1 MHTLVCSPR
10 EAGGQKAHF
19 ISSRLEGFEVAGA
32 ETSVS
37 CPSQAGRGV
46 VLVRRHWSV
55 GEQPGDP
62 QLSLGLFAGA
72 LWYLSSGCDLSF
84 MLEIPLDWFLE
95 DLTIDSVPSL

>member
-1 MHTLVCSPR
+1 M
-10 EAGGQKAHF
+10 
-19 ISSRLEGFEVAGA
+19 
-32 ETSVS
+32 
-37 CPSQAGRGV
+37 
-46 VLVRRHWSV
+46 

-62 QLSLGLFAGA
+62 QLPLALFAGA